1 MMIKSYGK
9 SKIFSPIFSII
20 LVVILTV
27 TLLTPVNLNYTNSNY
42 IPLTD
47 AAITTPI
54 NFGTVSGNFSIGEP
68 QNAIPQNG
76 TNLSVMAYDSE
87 NGYLYVAGSSY
98 LYEINKSNQIIKTI
112 YIGKCICWVGY
123 DSKNSMLYL
132 YVTDNISSIQSGGI
146 YNRSIISLN
155 TTDFKTT
162 TLTSFPCD
170 YFGEAIIPQKNEIIF
185 ANYGGIISSLNITTG
200 KVNYDENLSCSI
212 GGIQYCEENNY
223 LYIQGESRIF
233 IENMTD
239 NITVYSHIISSMIS
253 FIYDNHA
260 KILFANQYG
269 SNDIKEINGISG
281 GIEKTVTCS
290 ITPNEMAYDPQ
301 NNYLYIYSYNGSIA
315 ILNGS
320 TLVKVKTVTV
330 SPFQREIDPSLQY
343 YAIMGKTGEIY
354 IGYTLNGEIISL
366 NGTSLQNTSIIS
378 LSYVFP
384 QSVYYDSYDNLLYI
398 SLSNGSITVLNP
410 VTHIEIANIQSGFG
424 SKSFALNPNN
434 NYLYISSGISN
445 TVTIVNTG
453 NFSVVK
459 TLNVGQDPVSIIY
472 CEQNADLY
480 VLNAKSWNVSVFT
493 GNGVPVTSIGIY
505 HGYFF
510 GVATTMVYDKGT
522 GDLYISFSGSNS
534 LDVVNIK
541 DNTSNGYVKGPR
553 SNIILDPVTCNII
566 DGGFSF
572 SPANN
577 ETNPISLGTN
587 FISNMLFDP
596 LDQNIF
602 LTEYNSGNISV
613 VNASTEFLEGQIN
626 VGAEINSITLDSSTG
641 VIYGV
646 SANSNNIYM
655 VKLSP
660 QYKIDFTETGMNS
673 HISWYVNMEGR
684 PANFSIGQNSESI
697 YLPNGTYSFTVGTSQ
712 TYSASPQ
719 SGSVV
724 VDGQGNVIHI
734 TFSFNYAGYM
744 KDNFIYL
751 IIIAGAVLISGGIYY
766 FWRKRK

>member
-1 MMIKSYGK
+1 MRIKSYGK
-9 SKIFSPIFSII
+9 SKIFSPIFSFI
-20 LVVILTV
+20 LVVIFTL

-445 TVTIVNTG
+445 TVTIVNTE

-566 DGGFSF
+566 GGSLSF

-577 ETNPISLGTN
+577 KTNQISLGTV

-626 VGAEINSITLDSSTG
+626 IDADINSITLDSSTG

-646 SANSNNIYM
+646 SANSNNVYM
-655 VKLSP
+655 VKLFP
-660 QYKIDFTETGMNS
+660 QYNIDFTETGMNS

>member
-1 MMIKSYGK
+1 MKIKNQGK
-9 SKIFSPIFSII
+9 SKIFSPILSFI

-42 IPLTD
+42 IPLNE
-47 AAITTPI
+47 AAMTTLI
-54 NFGTVSGNFSIGEP
+54 NFGAVSGNFSIGEP

-76 TNLSVMAYDSE
+76 TNLSVMAYDSQ

-98 LYEINKSNQIIKTI
+98 LYEINKSSQIIKTI
-112 YIGKCICWVGY
+112 DIGKCICWVGY
-123 DSKNSMLYL
+123 DSKNSILYL
-132 YVTDNISSIQSGGI
+132 YVTDNISSIQTGYI
-146 YNRSIISLN
+146 PNRSIISLN

-162 TLTSFPCD
+162 TLTSFPCY

-200 KVNYDENLSCSI
+200 KVNYDENFSCWI
-212 GGIQYCEENNY
+212 TGIQYCEENNY
-223 LYIQGESRIF
+223 LYIEGQSSII

-239 NITVYSHIISSMIS
+239 NTSVHSHIIPSLTS
-253 FIYDNHA
+253 FIYDKDANT
-260 KILFANQYG
+260 LFANQYG

-281 GIEKTVTCS
+281 GIEKTVICS